1 MKIKLST
8 LYILLALL
16 IVLLRAA
23 EVISCSWWIA
33 TILLWLP
40 FALAIVVPVVIW
52 LLVFLTCA
60 VMVINIKIKDS
71 YNNEL

>member
-1 MKIKLST
+1 MKIRLST

-16 IVLLRAA
+16 IVLLRTA

-40 FALAIVVPVVIW
+40 FALAIVVPAVIW

>member
-1 MKIKLST
+1 MKIRLST
-8 LYILLALL
+8 IYILRALL
-16 IVLLRAA
+16 IVLLRVA

-33 TILLWLP
+33 TILFWLP

-60 VMVINIKIKDS
+60 IMVINIKIKDS